1 MDGLDYKKLFEK
13 IKITEEKFL
22 DNFDSDFEKIIY
34 EINNL

>member
-13 IKITEEKFL
+13 IKITDEKFL
-22 DNFDSDFEKIIY
+22 DNFEKIIY